1 MPGGSLQPTSQSH
14 AGGGAA
20 ATGANTQPWTQ
31 RVWVGMLRPL
41 LALIEAA
48 RQKPPRTV
56 AATVPPPV
64 TPGECTPAP
73 PALWRG
79 SPPGRGGGA
88 GAVMKERGD
97 FHVMLTLRRMRKKLH
112 VLRRQRI
119 EGSPELCLR
128 PTPWRF
134 INQASIGPVEGLEE
148 KP

>member
-1 MPGGSLQPTSQSH
+1 M
-14 AGGGAA
+14 
-20 ATGANTQPWTQ
+20 
-31 RVWVGMLRPL
+31 
-41 LALIEAA
+41 
-48 RQKPPRTV
+48 
-56 AATVPPPV
+56 
-64 TPGECTPAP
+64 
-73 PALWRG
+73 
-79 SPPGRGGGA
+79 
-88 GAVMKERGD
+88 MKERGD